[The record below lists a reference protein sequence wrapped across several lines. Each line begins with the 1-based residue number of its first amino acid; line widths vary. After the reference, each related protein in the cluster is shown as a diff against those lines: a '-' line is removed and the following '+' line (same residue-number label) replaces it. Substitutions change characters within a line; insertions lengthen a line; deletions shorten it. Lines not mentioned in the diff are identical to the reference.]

1 MKKMIITIFIILFL
15 PVYVLAYSKNVIP
28 GGESIGIQINSDGLI
43 VVGYYKVN
51 DKYIAKDNIKIGDR
65 ITKINNKEVS
75 SISELTNVINEEI
88 VDNLS
93 VDVEVIRNNKIIK
106 TKLKLEIENNVYKTG
121 LYIKDSVTGLGT
133 LSYIDPITKVYGSL
147 GHEII
152 LSETNDRIE
161 VKDGNI
167 LLSKVTN
174 ITKSRNGQVGSK
186 NANILYNKKIGTI
199 LKNTNTGIYG
209 FYTSSLPNKDTIEV
223 AEFSE
228 INKGKAYILTV
239 TKDNEV
245 KKYDINIIDKYYN
258 KKDTQKSFSFEVIDK
273 DLINKTGGIVQGMSG
288 SPIIQNNKL
297 IGAVT
302 NVVIDNVKLGYGISI
317 ITMLKSGDELLN

>member
-1 MKKMIITIFIILFL
+1 MKKVIITIFIILFL
-15 PVYVLAYSKNVIP
+15 PVYVFAYSKNVIP
-28 GGESIGIQINSDGLI
+28 GGESIGIQINSEGLI

-88 VDNLS
+88 ADNLS
-93 VDVEVIRNNKIIK
+93 VDVEVIRNNKIVK
-106 TKLKLEIENNVYKTG
+106 TKLKLEVENNVYKTG

-174 ITKSRNGQVGSK
+174 INKSRNGKVGSK
-186 NANILYNKKIGTI
+186 NANILYNNKIGTI
-199 LKNTNTGIYG
+199 IKNTNTGIYG
-209 FYTSSLPNKDTIEV
+209 IYTSSLPNKDTMEV
-223 AEFSE
+223 ADFSE
-228 INKGKAYILTV
+228 INKGNAYILTV
-239 TKDNEV
+239 TKNNEI
-245 KKYDINIIDKYYN
+245 KKYNINIIDKYYN
-258 KKDTQKSFSFEVIDK
+258 KKDTQKAFSFEVTDK

>member
-1 MKKMIITIFIILFL
+1 MKKVIITIFIILFL
-15 PVYVLAYSKNVIP
+15 PVYVFAYSKNVIP
-28 GGESIGIQINSDGLI
+28 GGESIGIQINSEGLI

-88 VDNLS
+88 ADNLS
-93 VDVEVIRNNKIIK
+93 VDVEVIRNKKTIK
-106 TKLKLEIENNVYKTG
+106 TKLKLEVENNVYKTG

-174 ITKSRNGQVGSK
+174 INKSRNGKVGSK
-186 NANILYNKKIGTI
+186 NANILYNNKIGTI
-199 LKNTNTGIYG
+199 IKNTNTGIYG
-209 FYTSSLPNKDTIEV
+209 IYTSSLPNKDTMEV
-223 AEFSE
+223 ADFSE
-228 INKGKAYILTV
+228 INKGNAYILTV
-239 TKDNEV
+239 TKNNEI
-245 KKYDINIIDKYYN
+245 KKYNINIIDKYYN
-258 KKDTQKSFSFEVIDK
+258 KKDTQKAFSFEVTDK

>member
-1 MKKMIITIFIILFL
+1 MKKVIITIFIILFL
-15 PVYVLAYSKNVIP
+15 PVYVFAYSKNVIP
-28 GGESIGIQINSDGLI
+28 GGESIGIQINSEGLI

-88 VDNLS
+88 ADNLS
-93 VDVEVIRNNKIIK
+93 VDVEVIRNKKTIK
-106 TKLKLEIENNVYKTG
+106 TKLKLEVENNVYKTG

-174 ITKSRNGQVGSK
+174 INKSRNGKVGSK
-186 NANILYNKKIGTI
+186 NANILYNNKIGTI
-199 LKNTNTGIYG
+199 IKNTNTGIYG
-209 FYTSSLPNKDTIEV
+209 IYTSSLPNKDTMEV
-223 AEFSE
+223 ADFSE
-228 INKGKAYILTV
+228 INKGNAYILTV
-239 TKDNEV
+239 TKDNEI

-258 KKDTQKSFSFEVIDK
+258 KKDTQKAFSFEVTDK